1 MPLTDDFLREAELG
15 SEFLWPIK
23 VYFCRDCRLVQTLHD
38 VDVRDYYRDYQ
49 YSVAISPFAQRFM
62 RRLAEEIWE
71 QYDLKSG
78 SAVVEV
84 GSGDGAQLGYFRKM
98 GARVFG
104 FEPSASLARVARQ
117 KNIPVSERL
126 FSEEAFQEVPA
137 DMQPADVILL
147 TYTFDHL
154 PDPLTFLN
162 VARKALDPLKGI
174 LVIEVHDLAKI
185 VERREFCLFEH
196 EHTSYYTAETLQA
209 TLQRADLDLIDVMLV
224 PEEERRG
231 NSLLAV
237 ATPRGSALSAR
248 ALPPI
253 RLGFLDSLEAYLAFG
268 DAVQKSIARLRE
280 FVRDRR
286 RVGKRLAGYGAG
298 GRGVMTLAAVAQPN
312 DFAYVC
318 DQNPAFHGWYTPG
331 AHVLVDSP
339 SRLLSDP
346 VDEVVVFSFG
356 YFNEIYNDL
365 REFRARGGRLDS
377 LLAML

>member
-1 MPLTDDFLREAELG
+1 MPLTDGFLRKAELG
-15 SEFLWPIK
+15 SEFLWPIR
-23 VYFCRDCRLVQTLHD
+23 VYFCKSCSLVQTLHD

-49 YSVAISPFAQRFM
+49 YSVASSPFAQRFM
-62 RRLAEEIWE
+62 RRLAEVIWK
-71 QYDLKSG
+71 QYDLKPG
-78 SAVVEV
+78 SAVLEV
-84 GSGDGAQLGYFRKM
+84 GSGDGAQLGHFREM

-104 FEPSASLARVARQ
+104 FEPSAPLVRVARQ
-117 KNIPVSERL
+117 MRIPVSERL
-126 FSEEAFQEVPA
+126 FSQEAFQEVPA
-137 DMQPADVILL
+137 DMQPADVVLL

-154 PDPLTFLN
+154 PEPLTFLN
-162 VARKALDPLKGI
+162 VARRALDSLKGI

-196 EHTSYYTAETLQA
+196 EHTTYYTTETLQA
-209 TLQRADLDLIDVMLV
+209 TLQRAGFDLIDVTLV
-224 PEEERRG
+224 PEKERRG

-248 ALPPI
+248 TLPPI
-253 RLGFLDSLEAYLAFG
+253 QLGFLNSLDTYMAFG
-268 DAVQKSIARLRE
+268 NAVQKSVAHLRE

-286 RVGKRLAGYGAG
+286 RVGKSMAGYGAG
-298 GRGVMTLAAVAQPN
+298 GRGVMTLAAVAEPN

-346 VDEVVVFSFG
+346 VDEVVVFSYG
-356 YFNEIYNDL
+356 YFDEIYQDS
-365 REFRARGGRLDS
+365 REFRNRGGRLDS
-377 LLAML
+377 LLDVL